1 MKIMIDTRPHMR
13 DVLGSFL
20 KLGLLREGVWLA
32 GGSIR
37 DALNGNFD
45 VVDYDIFFKDIIEAQ
60 RTQLIIE
67 DDLGFECIFKCPKGE
82 LMTFKKDNI
91 KIQLITKYFYS
102 SMEELINSFDI
113 TACCHATDGNVIVTK
128 YSSVRDTFKKKINF
142 NRIEFPN
149 STMKRTQKYIQKG
162 FTLTN
167 KAIEKYVDRI
177 YVAGATNEFLD
188 LRFYVD

>member
-1 MKIMIDTRPHMR
+1 MKIMIDARPHIKN
-13 DVLGSFL
+13 VLRPFL
-20 KLGLLREGVWLA
+20 DLKLLREGVWLA

-45 VVDYDIFFKDIIEAQ
+45 VVDYDMFFRDIIEAHK
-60 RTQLIIE
+60 TQLILE
-67 DDLGFECIFKCPKGE
+67 EDLGFECIFKCPKGE
-82 LMTFKKDNI
+82 LITFKKDNI
-91 KIQLITKYFYS
+91 KIQLVMKYFYS
-102 SMEELINSFDI
+102 SMDELIDSFDI

-128 YSSVRDTFKKKINF
+128 YSSIRDTFKKKINF

-149 STMKRTQKYIQKG
+149 STMKRAQKYIQKG

-177 YVAGATNEFLD
+177 YVAGATNEQLD
-188 LRFYVD
+188 LSFYVD